1 MALLITVS
9 RFIEEV
15 GVDEKVIVRLI
26 RYVVTLPKAV
36 ESVAKVVG
44 MTMAVLQFDTES
56 RYATIAIGSLQP
68 IDAPPSILL
77 IPGEGMVILS
87 YERDHV
93 IFEVLVRTR
102 FEIFRYRSGGTL
114 EYDSSNTSNPFGTL
128 THMTYELWSPRWAKR
143 EIMIEAM
150 RISDFAN
157 VYKPSQPFARP
168 RLYPIKLQQ
177 LTLPAF
183 LI

>member
-56 RYATIAIGSLQP
+56 RHATIVIGSLQP
-68 IDAPPSILL
+68 IDAPPSMLL
-77 IPGEGMVILS
+77 IPDEGRVVLS
-87 YERDHV
+87 YESDHV
-93 IFEVLVRTR
+93 K
-102 FEIFRYRSGGTL
+102 FEIWVSTVFKIRSYRSGGTL
-114 EYDSSNTSNPFGTL
+114 TYGSSNESNPFSTL
-128 THMTYELWSPRWAKR
+128 TDMVYELWSPRWAKT
-143 EIMIEAM
+143 EIMVKAI
-150 RISDFAN
+150 RTFDFAN
-157 VYKPSQPFARP
+157 VYEPSRLPARP
-168 RLYPIKLQQ
+168 QLYPIELQQ
-177 LTLPAF
+177 LTLPSF